1 MSDVSEASRPLRGSS
16 ASGWGGLRG
25 SSASVG
31 GRLRVPTP
39 LAEV

>member
-25 SSASVG
+25 SSASG